1 MSDAQQWSE
10 LARGNTATIPAE
22 PVSPQAGP
30 PPEPPANADGKGRRR
45 RKEKAPKPP
54 KAERA
59 PKPSRSRASGGTTA
73 GIPLFALDEKGP
85 NRQQLEQEAAA
96 ELTAAIA
103 PSLEILRSVT
113 PDAASPEDAYRKI
126 ESRLDQPVQDRDA
139 GIPDHPIYSGDALVY
154 YQLRRHYGSP
164 NPGGTY
170 HRTWYPGGQ

>member
-1 MSDAQQWSE
+1 MSDAQEWSE
-10 LARGNTATIPAE
+10 RARGNTATIPAE
-22 PVSPQAGP
+22 PISPQAGP
-30 PPEPPANADGKGRRR
+30 PPEPPSDAEPKGRRR

-59 PKPSRSRASGGTTA
+59 PKAPKMKAAKGTTA
-73 GIPLFALDEKGP
+73 GTSLFALNDDLP

-103 PSLEILRSVT
+103 PSLQILRTVT

-126 ESRLDQPVQDRDA
+126 EGQLDPPVPDRDA
-139 GIPDHPIYSGDALVY
+139 GIPDHPIYDGDTLVY

-164 NPGGTY
+164 HPGGTY
-170 HRTWYPGGQ
+170 HRTWYPTGQ